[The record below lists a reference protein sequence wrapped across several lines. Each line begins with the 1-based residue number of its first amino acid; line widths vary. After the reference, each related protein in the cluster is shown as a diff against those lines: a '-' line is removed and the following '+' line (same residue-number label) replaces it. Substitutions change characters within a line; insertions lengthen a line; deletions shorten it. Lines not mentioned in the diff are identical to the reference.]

1 MDLVAYEF
9 YVYSKGNKTLIG
21 ILPEK
26 RKDPKRITQKS
37 ILRWG
42 RMLVYDT
49 ADRRSLFYE
58 RVAINQYT
66 GKFFR
71 FVPSLKTHCDWG
83 EVLGNN
89 DL

>member
-1 MDLVAYEF
+1 MDIVTYEF
-9 YVYSKGNKTLIG
+9 YVYDSKGNKTLLG

-42 RMLVYDT
+42 GMLLYDT
-49 ADRRSLFYE
+49 ADRRRLSYE

-71 FVPSLKTHCDWG
+71 FPPSLKTH
-83 EVLGNN
+83 
-89 DL
+89 